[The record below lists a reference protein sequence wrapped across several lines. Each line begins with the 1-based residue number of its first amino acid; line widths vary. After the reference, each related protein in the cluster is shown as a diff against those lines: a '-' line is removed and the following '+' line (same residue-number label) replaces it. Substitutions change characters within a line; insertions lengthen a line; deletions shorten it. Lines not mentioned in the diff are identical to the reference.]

1 MTFSTLA
8 IKNRLVR
15 LRSQKE
21 DQERRQM
28 VTTVEKYWSGQSPY
42 FSELN
47 NNEMKLRQQFHL
59 EQRTK
64 YLEISLTKEV

>member
-21 DQERRQM
+21 DQERRPT
-28 VTTVEKYWSGQSPY
+28 VATVEKYWCTGQGRAHT
-42 FSELN
+42 LVRRTI
-47 NNEMKLRQQFHL
+47 MK
-59 EQRTK
+59 
-64 YLEISLTKEV
+64 